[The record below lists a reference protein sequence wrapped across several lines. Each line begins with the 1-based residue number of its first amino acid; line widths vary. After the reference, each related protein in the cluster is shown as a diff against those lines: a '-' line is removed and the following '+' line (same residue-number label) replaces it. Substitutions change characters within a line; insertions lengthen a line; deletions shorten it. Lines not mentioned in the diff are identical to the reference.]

1 MERNH
6 LQRRF
11 RAYLVI
17 VGSSPLVIYDD
28 LVELGHRDVAFE
40 KVVVV
45 CPEADKLH
53 QLVALEPG
61 LVNYPL
67 VLLVD
72 RGLGVY
78 NAYNV
83 ALRFLYS
90 CETIFKVQ
98 FVNSGDALVRFPAW
112 LWGIYV
118 TMPTHLIGSY
128 FLTVGSVNYLR
139 RRSSCIQQLHTGA
152 VCFFLKSRDN
162 CYFDQNDSVYADGE
176 FIDRTLTNGVV
187 FIPFWVKFTYGGI
200 STVPTF
206 NTAIQLFAEKS
217 SKRYRYLIEFL
228 CRLILRDTVY
238 LQIFLKKNFYQRRGI

>member
-1 MERNH
+1 

-17 VGSSPLVIYDD
+17 VGTSPLVIYDVLVD
-28 LVELGHRDVAFE
+28 LGQRDAAFE

-45 CPEADKLH
+45 CPEADKVH
-53 QLVALEPG
+53 QLVTLEPS

-67 VLLVD
+67 VLIAD
-72 RGLGVY
+72 KGLGIY
-78 NAYNV
+78 HAYNV

-98 FVNSGDALVRFPAW
+98 FVNSGDALLRFPAW
-112 LWGIYV
+112 LWGVYV

-128 FLTVGSVNYLR
+128 FLIVDSVNYLR
-139 RRSSCIQQLHTGA
+139 RRSSCTQQLHTGA
-152 VCFFLKSRDN
+152 ICFFLKSRDN
-162 CYFDQNDSVYADGE
+162 FYFDQNDSVYADGA

-187 FIPFWVKFTYGGI
+187 FIPFWVEFTYGGI

-206 NTAIQLFAEKS
+206 NMSLRLFAQKS
-217 SKRYRYLIEFL
+217 SKRYRYLIKFL
-228 CRLILRDTVY
+228 CRLILGDALY
-238 LQIFLKKNFYQRRGI
+238 LQIFLKKNFYQRSEI